1 MPYASALTVV
11 PVVCPWPDDAGG
23 DAALAAA
30 RRAGGWQ
37 PVVERLVQL
46 APAWYREGRH
56 ALLDDWCRAV
66 PEPHRPAPLR
76 LWHALAI
83 WYRAPAEALALLRGL
98 GQARGLGDP
107 AHRPAAA
114 PALGEDLYLLTA
126 WWRSEL
132 ALLSPLAQLDALAR
146 QIDAHLAAP
155 GAEAFSIVQRLG
167 GRTVGVVMSALRGD
181 PPADQAARARH
192 ALDDVARLDDR
203 HSLCSAVGLG
213 RWPLL
218 RGDFALARETCE
230 LITVGLLAGDDA
242 QMPLAHGW
250 LMTLQSAL
258 ATPGRWDGLQ
268 AWRDGSLAREAV
280 LASPI
285 AATLLVALAALEAQ
299 APAAQDAGVQTLVLA
314 RQEGWAPHERWHA
327 LAARAW
333 HHLREADLPAAR
345 AVLRLLATLPVAPE
359 SLLGQTAALLQAQAD
374 ALGGG
379 PPIDDDRL
387 AAQVQAAES
396 RGWPGPAQLWR
407 WIAWAQAARAG
418 RAAYELPAALQ
429 PATGLQAWRRQSLA
443 LPLYA
448 AQPLVRQARPWLC
461 AALRSPNL
469 PQRSGPE
476 PVDAAV
482 AASWLAALGRLLG
495 DEAPAHPPPPVGI
508 TLAGGLRVAVGG
520 QPLAWGRKPP
530 RRLLALCAL
539 LALKSPAES
548 PRVRLADLLYPDLD
562 GDAALHALD
571 TALYRLRRLLPSG
584 CLRRGTVGVAFD
596 DRMVRVDRS
605 GSCAEW
611 LPEFDTAWAEA
622 ARAGH

>member
-1 MPYASALTVV
+1 MASASVLTV
-11 PVVCPWPDDAGG
+11 PAAWPADTGG

-30 RRAGGWQ
+30 RRSGAW
-37 PVVERLVQL
+37 PAVVARLVQL

-56 ALLDDWCRAV
+56 ALLDHWCRAV
-66 PEPHRPAPLR
+66 PEAQRPPALQ

-83 WYRAPAEALALLRGL
+83 WYRAPAEALALLRAIGH
-98 GQARGLGDP
+98 GRGLDDP
-107 AHRPAAA
+107 AHRPAAM
-114 PALGEDLYLLTA
+114 PALGEDLYLLAA

-132 ALLSPLAQLDALAR
+132 ALLSPQPQLDALAR

-155 GAEAFSIVQRLG
+155 GAESLPVVQRLG
-167 GRTVGVVMSALRGD
+167 GRTVGVVMAALRGD
-181 PPADQAARARH
+181 GPADQVQRARQ
-192 ALDDVARLDDR
+192 ALDDAARLDDR

-258 ATPGRWDGLQ
+258 ATPGRWDGLA
-268 AWRDGSLAREAV
+268 AWRDGSLDRDAV

-299 APAAQDAGVQTLVLA
+299 APAAQDAGVQALVLA
-314 RQEGWAPHERWHA
+314 RQDAWAPHERWHA

-333 HHLREADLPAAR
+333 HHLRGADLPAAR
-345 AVLRLLATLPVAPE
+345 AVLRLLHTLPVAADG
-359 SLLGQTAALLQAQAD
+359 LLGCTAALLQAQAD
-374 ALGGG
+374 ALDGAAPVADG
-379 PPIDDDRL
+379 PL
-387 AAQVQAAES
+387 AAAAQAADAN
-396 RGWPGPAQLWR
+396 GWPGPAQLWR

-418 RAAYELPAALQ
+418 RPAADLPAALQ
-429 PATGLQAWRRQSLA
+429 PAAGLQAWRQQALA

-448 AQPLVRQARPWLC
+448 VQPLVRQARPWLG
-461 AALRSPNL
+461 AALAM
-469 PQRSGPE
+469 PQA
-476 PVDAAV
+476 DAAAV
-482 AASWLAALGRLLG
+482 ASWLAALDQALG
-495 DEAPAHPPPPVGI
+495 DAATAHAPPPVAI
-508 TLAGGLRVAVGG
+508 TLAGGLQVSVDGR
-520 QPLAWGRKPP
+520 PLAWGRKPP

-539 LALKSPAES
+539 LALKAPAEV
-548 PRVRLADLLYPDLD
+548 PRVRLADLLYPELD

-596 DRMVRVDRS
+596 AGMVQVDRGGPS
-605 GSCAEW
+605 AAW
-611 LPEFDTAWAEA
+611 LPEFDTTWADA
-622 ARAGH
+622 ARAGR

>member
-1 MPYASALTVV
+1 MSYASPLNVL
-11 PVVCPWPDDAGG
+11 PVAGAWPADTGG
-23 DAALAAA
+23 DAELAAA
-30 RRAGGWQ
+30 RRRGGWK
-37 PVVERLVQL
+37 PVADRLVQL

-83 WYRAPAEALALLRGL
+83 WYRAPAEALALLREL
-98 GQARGLGDP
+98 GQARGLADP
-107 AHRPAAA
+107 VRRPAPA
-114 PALGEDLYLLTA
+114 PALGEDLYLLAA

-146 QIDAHLAAP
+146 QIDAHLATP
-155 GAEAFSIVQRLG
+155 GAADLSIVQRLG

-181 PPADQAARARH
+181 PPADQAARARN

-218 RGDFALARETCE
+218 RGEFALARETCE

-250 LMTLQSAL
+250 LMTLQAAL

-268 AWRDGSLAREAV
+268 AWRDGSLDRGAV

-285 AATLLVALAALEAQ
+285 SATLLVALAALEAQ
-299 APAAQDAGVQTLVLA
+299 APAAQDAGVQALVLA

-345 AVLRLLATLPVAPE
+345 AVLRLLAMLPVAPE
-359 SLLGQTAALLQAQAD
+359 SLLGQHTALLQAQAEVLAGRHPMD
-374 ALGGG
+374 DG
-379 PPIDDDRL
+379 PL
-387 AAQVQAAES
+387 AAQVQAAEA

-407 WIAWAQAARAG
+407 WLAWVQAARAG
-418 RAAYELPAALQ
+418 RAATDLPAVLQ
-429 PATGLQAWRRQSLA
+429 PAAGLQAWQRHALA

-448 AQPLVRQARPWLC
+448 VQPLVREARPWLTK
-461 AALRSPNL
+461 ALTGAGESD
-469 PQRSGPE
+469 
-476 PVDAAV
+476 DAKFVAV
-482 AASWLAALGRLLG
+482 WLQALGRALG
-495 DEAPAHPPPPVGI
+495 DPAPASAVPPVRI
-508 TLAGGLRVAVGG
+508 SLAGGLRVTVED

-530 RRLLALCAL
+530 RRLLELTAL
-539 LALKSPAES
+539 LALHAPHET
-548 PRVRLADLLYPDLD
+548 PPHRLADDLYPELD
-562 GDAALHALD
+562 GDAARRALD
-571 TALYRLRRLLPSG
+571 TALYRLRRLLPTG
-584 CLRRGTVGVAFD
+584 ALQRGAVGVKLNPAVVQVE
-596 DRMVRVDRS
+596 RQ
-605 GSCAEW
+605 GPAAHW
-611 LPEFDTAWAEA
+611 LPEFEQAWAER
-622 ARAGH
+622 ARALS